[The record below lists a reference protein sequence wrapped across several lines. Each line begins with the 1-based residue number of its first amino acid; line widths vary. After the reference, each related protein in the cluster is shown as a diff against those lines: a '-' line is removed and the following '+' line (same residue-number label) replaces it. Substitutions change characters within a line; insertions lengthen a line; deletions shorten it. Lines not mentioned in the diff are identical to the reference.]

1 MKHARLLSLLIA
13 CCALPVQA
21 ANTPAAAPVPAPAPA
36 PAAGAAAAAAD
47 DKPVAVVNGVPVP
60 SMYANFIRQNRQ
72 KRNMPPEALTNEA
85 IKEGAVTA
93 ELLAQDALKK
103 HLDKDPMVAVALQFQ
118 KTELLGRAAVEDY
131 LRTHPISED
140 TLKTEYEKAKARA
153 GTTEYRAEHI
163 LVGSEKEAN
172 EIIAKLGSGK
182 KSKFEDLAKKSS
194 KDSSAGNGGDLG
206 WVLPSNLV
214 PEFAQAMVGLK
225 KGQVSKTPVQTRFG
239 WHILRLEDTRK
250 LDVPEY
256 DKVKNRIAGELQQQE
271 IGKLV
276 KELATTAKVE

>member
-1 MKHARLLSLLIA
+1 MKHVRLLSLLIT

-21 ANTPAAAPVPAPAPA
+21 ANTPASAP
-36 PAAGAAAAAAD
+36 AAAD
-47 DKPVAVVNGVPVP
+47 DKPVAVVNGVAVP
-60 SMYANFIRQNRQ
+60 ALYANFIRQNRQ

-85 IKEGAVTA
+85 IKDGAVTA
-93 ELLAQDALKK
+93 ELLAQEAVKK
-103 HLDKDPMVAVALQFQ
+103 HLDKDPMVAAALQFQ

-131 LRTHPISED
+131 LHAHPISEV
-140 TLKTEYEKAKARA
+140 TLKAEYEKAKTRA
-153 GTTEYRAEHI
+153 GTAEYRAEHI

-182 KSKFEDLAKKSS
+182 KSKFEDLARKSS

-206 WVLPSNLV
+206 WVLPANLV

-225 KGQVSKTPVQTRFG
+225 KGQVSRTPVQTRFG
-239 WHILRLEDTRK
+239 WHVIRLEDTRK
-250 LDVPEY
+250 FNFPEY
-256 DKVKNRIAGELQQQE
+256 DKLKNRIAGELQQQE